1 MLQLIVDNLTKK
13 YKNKTIIQNASFI
26 LTSEKYNFFIGE
38 NGTGKSTMIKCILGE
53 VKYEGLIDK
62 NNLNIAYAPEQLIL
76 PEYITVYNFLKLL
89 GLTKNHQKQNIDYD
103 INYYLKCFDILEYRN
118 RLIHQLSKGTKQKIL
133 LIQTFMSEADIYLFD
148 EPLGGLDEE
157 SRKHFLNELRRLKR
171 KNKLIIICTHYLEEY
186 HFKAKTIINFPI
198 RGNI

>member
-1 MLQLIVDNLTKK
+1 
-13 YKNKTIIQNASFI
+13 
-26 LTSEKYNFFIGE
+26 
-38 NGTGKSTMIKCILGE
+38 MIKCILGE

-89 GLTKNHQKQNIDYD
+89 GLTKNHQKQNIDDD

-133 LIQTFMSEADIYLFD
+133 LIQTFMSEADI
-148 EPLGGLDEE
+148 
-157 SRKHFLNELRRLKR
+157 S
-171 KNKLIIICTHYLEEY
+171 
-186 HFKAKTIINFPI
+186 
-198 RGNI
+198 